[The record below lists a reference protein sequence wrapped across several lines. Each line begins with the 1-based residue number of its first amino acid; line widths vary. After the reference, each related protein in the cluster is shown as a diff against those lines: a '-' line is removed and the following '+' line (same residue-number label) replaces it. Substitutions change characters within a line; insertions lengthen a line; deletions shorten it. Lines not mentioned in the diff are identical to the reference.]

1 MGVLLSCGT
10 PFSFVSFPAFYSVI
24 DASYSKG
31 LQWGFCRGNIPL
43 VTNAL
48 VNKIDFAKEWQELKI
63 KLDVPKDLHLQLYQK
78 LTEAG
83 FEISDDA
90 SLVLTESM
98 ESTEYVSCKKNG
110 DTHHV
115 PVDSI
120 IFIESMGHDVFIHAK
135 NQDFKSSDRLWQ
147 LEKSL
152 SPDVFLRISNSVIIN
167 IKEVKGIK
175 SALSQKFLVTLSD
188 GSRVDV
194 TRSYYYIFKNKFG
207 I

>member
-98 ESTEYVSCKKNG
+98 ESTEYVSCKK
-110 DTHHV
+110 
-115 PVDSI
+115 
-120 IFIESMGHDVFIHAK
+120 MGIPTTFLWTALFLLKAWDMTFLSTQKTRTSNHPTGSGSW
-135 NQDFKSSDRLWQ
+135 KS
-147 LEKSL
+147 
-152 SPDVFLRISNSVIIN
+152 P
-167 IKEVKGIK
+167 
-175 SALSQKFLVTLSD
+175 SALMYSC
-188 GSRVDV
+188 GSA
-194 TRSYYYIFKNKFG
+194 IP
-207 I
+207 